1 MELLFEPVEEDK
13 QILQLAE
20 MANTVWHEHFTSIL
34 SIEQIDYMVDRFQSV
49 PALTGQIRQQGYSY
63 FFLVLKGTAIGYTG
77 VRMDEDKLF
86 LSKLYILKDY
96 RKKGYASQ
104 TFRFLED
111 LCREMGKKAIWLTVN
126 RYNADTIAV
135 YKKKGF
141 EVVKTQVAD
150 IGNGFVMDDY
160 IMEKKMRFFPKLVEN
175 R

>member
-1 MELLFEPVEEDK
+1 MELLFEPVGEDK

-20 MANTVWHEHFTSIL
+20 MADTVWHEHFTSIL

-104 TFRFLED
+104 TFGFLEG

-160 IMEKKMRFFPKLVEN
+160 IMEKKIS
-175 R
+175 